1 MTYLTLITPLKILT
15 RQARWHKKKKPN
27 NLVAWGGNTVSDRLA
42 MSK

>member
-15 RQARWHKKKKPN
+15 RQAWWHKKTPN
-27 NLVAWGGNTVSDRLA
+27 NLVAWGENTVSDRLA